1 MLEYID
7 NIEYALA
14 ELGIKSYH
22 TSEYPRTNLYVE
34 VDKAVYTFVLLEN
47 DLLDWKNTLNK
58 ILKGIS

>member
-1 MLEYID
+1 MLDYID

-22 TSEYPRTNLYVE
+22 TSEYPRTNLFVE
-34 VDKAVYTFVLLEN
+34 NDGALYTFVLLEN
-47 DLLDWKNTLNK
+47 DLLNWKSTLNK